1 MQGRGGTLA
10 RSPESLNVARPC
22 SAECSVYF
30 LQELGGG
37 GGLMQADVDL
47 CFIKSMSKLTDFDD
61 VLGSH

>member
-22 SAECSVYF
+22 SVFSS
-30 LQELGGG
+30 GIWGG